1 MSGATHGDGPTGHY
15 GLYPAIVTD
24 IVDPQRIGRIQ
35 VRFPWLGAEGSE
47 VRAWATLLTPYAE
60 DDQGFEF
67 LPSVDTQVVVGFE
80 AGDLRRPYVVGAAWN
95 GAESLPEPPAT
106 ANDKRLI
113 RTRTG
118 SLLEFDDSRGASKV
132 TLSMRSGHRL
142 VLDDGGQEVTLSHA
156 NGSMITITAGGQIQ
170 IQANATVEVTAV
182 ALNVHAATATFDGL
196 VNCQT
201 LIANVGV
208 VSPSYTPGAGNV
220 W

>member
-1 MSGATHGDGPTGHY
+1 MSGTPNGDGPDGHY

-24 IVDPQRIGRIQ
+24 IVDPQRLGRIQ
-35 VRFPWLGAEGSE
+35 VRFPWLGSEGSE

-67 LPSVDTQVVVGFE
+67 LPSVGTQVVVGFE
-80 AGDLRRPYVVGAAWN
+80 AGDLRRPYIVGAAWN
-95 GAESLPEPPAT
+95 GAESPPEAPDAS
-106 ANDKRLI
+106 NDRRLI
-113 RTRTG
+113 RTRSG
-118 SLLEFDDSRGASKV
+118 SLLEFDDAAGASKV

-156 NGSMITITAGGQIQ
+156 NGSVITITAGGQIQ
-170 IQANATVEVTAV
+170 IQANATVEVTAA

-208 VSPSYTPGAGNV
+208 VSPSYTPGAGNI